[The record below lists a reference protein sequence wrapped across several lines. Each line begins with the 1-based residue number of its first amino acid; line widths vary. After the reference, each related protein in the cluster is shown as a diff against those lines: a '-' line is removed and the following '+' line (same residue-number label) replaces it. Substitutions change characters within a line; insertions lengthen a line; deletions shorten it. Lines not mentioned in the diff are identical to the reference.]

1 MFDTRQVL
9 IGKGRYDKGA
19 LHRAIVVAL
28 QLQAVGRWDG
38 RGRIVIHHPRDV
50 HRRLQF
56 SPRERYDAATNTNVH
71 AAVHELEA
79 GKDFEIRPLSLSACQ
94 RLYISEKA
102 ALSEHEIAQ
111 QQNTKTT

>member
-1 MFDTRQVL
+1 MFDSRQVL

-28 QLQAVGRWDG
+28 QLQAVGKWDG
-38 RGRIVIHHPRDV
+38 RGKIVIHYPREV

-56 SPRERYDAATNTNVH
+56 SQRTRYDSKTNTNVH

-79 GKDFEIRPLSLSACQ
+79 GVDFEILPLSLSDCQ
-94 RLYISEKA
+94 RLYISEQA
-102 ALSEHEIAQ
+102 VLSEHELENHQ
-111 QQNTKTT
+111 TT